1 MASTVYIGTG
11 TISGSD
17 FKTVKWVGLTKG
29 GNAVTITLNDAVNVG
44 NIEWT
49 FAEKNDVVPS
59 VEFEACYSNTDAASS
74 SNNEPW
80 SIEIDGTLNSGASE
94 IVLGAGKF
102 YIGQNLVALT
112 RGGGSFTVEREPREI
127 NADGDRGMVKGRVV
141 YESSRAKLSMNILTM
156 LSHLTDIYNG
166 VAVSA

>member
-80 SIEIDGTLNSGASE
+80 SVEIDGTLTAGASE

-112 RGGGSFTVEREPREI
+112 RGGGSFTVEREAREI

-166 VAVSA
+166 IAVSA